1 MRHRFE
7 VRPFTSDLTDDWDA
21 FVRRSTYGALQNRRA
36 YLSYHGNRFCDE
48 SVLITRG
55 DEIRALFPAARL
67 WSENTIVSHPGAAY
81 GDLVL
86 DSDVRSSEVPAM
98 VDCLL
103 EFYRSKGSDRLV
115 LRPAW
120 PWLQRRHDDTFVYE
134 LLQRGARVMPWQLV
148 SVVDL
153 RTKLSLSSRRRRA
166 VHQAE
171 RTLHV
176 RSGVESLPAF
186 WDVLESRLWDSHS
199 TTPTHTLAEIT
210 DLSERLGPNF
220 ELWTAWEGSDLV
232 SGVVCLQEPWYVHFQ
247 YIAASDRGR
256 ECGAT
261 DLLMERM
268 MLDAQERG
276 VQAASLGS
284 SVNPSDK
291 SVNEG
296 LLRFKAEFG
305 ASAMNV
311 PAVDF
316 DLFVSP

>member
-1 MRHRFE
+1 MTERFE
-7 VRPFTSDLTDDWDA
+7 VRPFTWDLTDAWDS
-21 FVRRSTYGALQNRRA
+21 FVRRSDYGALQNSRI
-36 YLSYHGNRFCDE
+36 YLDYHGDRFSDE
-48 SVLITRG
+48 SVIVTQG
-55 DEIRALFPAARL
+55 DEIRAVFPAARP

-86 DSDVRSSEVPAM
+86 DSSVRSSEVPGMAA
-98 VDCLL
+98 CLL
-103 EFYRSKGSDRLV
+103 EFYRSMGRNRLF
-115 LRPAW
+115 LRPSW

-134 LLQRGARVMPWQLV
+134 LLRRGARVVPWQLV

-153 RTKLSLSSRRRRA
+153 RTRLALSSRRRRA
-166 VHQAE
+166 VQQAR
-171 RTLHV
+171 RTLNV
-176 RSGVESLPAF
+176 RSGVEPLPVF
-186 WDVLESRLWDSHS
+186 WDILESRLWNSHT
-199 TTPTHTLAEIT
+199 TTPTHTLAEIS

-261 DLLMERM
+261 DLLMERIM
-268 MLDAQERG
+268 IDAQERG

-311 PAVDF
+311 PALIL
-316 DLFVSP
+316 DLTESP